1 MRCICSVGSG
11 HFAVHLNQNR
21 SFFAVEKK
29 DDADLPSIDW
39 GRADMLIELALNE
52 DLDTVGDVTTNSVIP
67 EDMEGRAVL
76 RCKTDGTVVA
86 GLAVAERVFKLV
98 EPRLEFKTFLDDGE
112 LCNAGDEIAA
122 VEGPVRGI
130 LTGERTALNFLQRLS
145 GIATTTNRYAKALE
159 GSKTQLLDTRKT
171 TPGYRNLEKY
181 AVAVGGGSN
190 HRMGLFD
197 RVMIKDNHRELA
209 ALGGGENA
217 IAWAVAQARAQ
228 YPELEI
234 EVEADTVEEAAQAA
248 EAGVEYIL
256 LDNMS
261 NEEMAE
267 AVKVIAG
274 RSKTEA
280 SGGITIER
288 LPEIGKIGV
297 DFVSSGALTHS
308 VKAADI
314 SLDIEM

>member
-1 MRCICSVGSG
+1 MERK
-11 HFAVHLNQNR
+11 
-21 SFFAVEKK
+21 E
-29 DDADLPSIDW
+29 DADLPSIDW

-67 EDMEGRAVL
+67 EEMESRAVL

-86 GLAVAERVFKLV
+86 GLPVAERVFKLV
-98 EPRLEFKTFLDDGE
+98 ESRLEFKAIREDGE
-112 LCNAGDEIAA
+112 VCNAGDEIAS

-145 GIATTTNRYAKALE
+145 GIATTTSKYVQALA
-159 GSKTQLLDTRKT
+159 GSKTVLLDTRKT

-181 AVAVGGGSN
+181 AVAVGGGAN

-209 ALGGGENA
+209 ALGGGDNA
-217 IAWAVAQARAQ
+217 IAWAVKRARSQ
-228 YPELEI
+228 HPELEI

-248 EAGVEYIL
+248 DAGVEYIL

-261 NEEMAE
+261 NEMMAE

-274 RSKTEA
+274 RAKTEA

-288 LPEIGKIGV
+288 LPEIGRLGV